1 MTVATQTTLES
12 HLAAEIQ
19 DASELGAD
27 LAAVLGA
34 LAQAGEK
41 LSRQIGRAALSG
53 EVGVSGAQNS
63 TGDCQKKLDVL
74 GDEIFLEVLSESGLV
89 AAVAGEEQEKAMWLN
104 RDPAAKLIV
113 CTDPVDGSSNTDIN
127 GSPGTIFGIYPRK
140 GSGTDDEAEFR
151 RRGSEQIAAGY
162 IMYSTSTMFVYAAA
176 RGVQG
181 FTFDQDLGEFV
192 LSHPDL
198 QCPTEG
204 RTYSTN
210 LARYSEW
217 DSSIRKLAD
226 YINSRGPANDRPYSL
241 RYTGALV
248 ADFHR
253 CLLEG
258 GFYFYPADAK
268 HPHGKL
274 RLLYECA
281 PLAFVMEQAG
291 GRATTGSQRLLD
303 IPVTDIHQQAP
314 LVIGSADEVSLFD
327 EHGAGS
333 NLGAR

>member
-1 MTVATQTTLES
+1 VKVATQTTLET
-12 HLAAEIQ
+12 HLAAQIQ
-19 DASELGAD
+19 GASELGSD

-34 LAQAGEK
+34 LALAGEK

-53 EVGVSGAQNS
+53 EVGLSGEQNS

-74 GDEIFLEVLSESGLV
+74 GDEIFLDFLSESGLV
-89 AAVAGEEQEKAMWLN
+89 AAVAGEELEQAVWLN
-104 RDPAAKLIV
+104 RDPAAQLIV

-127 GSPGTIFGIYPRK
+127 GSLGTIFGIYPRK
-140 GSGTDDEAEFR
+140 GSGTDDELEFR

-176 RGVQG
+176 HGVHG

-192 LSHPDL
+192 LSHPGL
-198 QCPTEG
+198 QCPAEG
-204 RTYSTN
+204 RTYSAN

-226 YINSRGPANDRPYSL
+226 RINSSDSGTDRPYSL

-268 HPHGKL
+268 HPNGKL

-291 GRATTGSQRLLD
+291 GRATTGTERVLD
-303 IPVTDIHQQAP
+303 VLAADIHQQVP
-314 LVIGSADEVSLFD
+314 LVIGGADDVSLFD
-327 EHGAGS
+327 KQAVDG
-333 NLGAR
+333 